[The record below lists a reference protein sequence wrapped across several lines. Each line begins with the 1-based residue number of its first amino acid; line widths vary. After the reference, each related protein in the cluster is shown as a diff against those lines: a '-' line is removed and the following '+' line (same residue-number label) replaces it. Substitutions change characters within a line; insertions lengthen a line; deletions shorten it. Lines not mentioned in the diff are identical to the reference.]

1 MTLMTMALKTALVLV
16 LTALLARAARNSS
29 AALRHLIW
37 MTGLVAALL
46 LPLASSLL
54 PRWQVLPIAAA
65 VEPVVTLATGNTSPQ
80 STIRAKEFLP
90 SLTMIWL
97 GGVVTMLGAMLTGRL
112 ALRRWTRRA
121 RPVSSPEW
129 QAAIE
134 EVMRTDRRASRI
146 HFLEADWIATPCTW
160 GVIRPTVLLPSEAV
174 AWTPALRRYALTHE
188 LAHIRRLDPLAHTVS
203 RLVCAIHWYN
213 PLAWM
218 AVRSARLERE
228 QACDDAVLGA
238 SSTAEDYAGFLVQ
251 VARSGALLRYPEP
264 ALGLAQ
270 HSTLATRI
278 RALLDPS
285 RRRGP
290 VRRPM
295 LASVV
300 TVGLALLVS
309 LAALAPAQ
317 QQSQEPVR
325 QVTVRPDSSL
335 MQTVIKKIC
344 SRRSAS
350 DSARGG
356 DSVRA
361 TVVLRDVSVTSGD
374 SVRKYTVRIRGC

>member
-1 MTLMTMALKTALVLV
+1 
-16 LTALLARAARNSS
+16 
-29 AALRHLIW
+29 
-37 MTGLVAALL
+37 
-46 LPLASSLL
+46 
-54 PRWQVLPIAAA
+54 
-65 VEPVVTLATGNTSPQ
+65 
-80 STIRAKEFLP
+80 
-90 SLTMIWL
+90 
-97 GGVVTMLGAMLTGRL
+97 
-112 ALRRWTRRA
+112 
-121 RPVSSPEW
+121 
-129 QAAIE
+129 
-134 EVMRTDRRASRI
+134 
-146 HFLEADWIATPCTW
+146 
-160 GVIRPTVLLPSEAV
+160 V

-218 AVRSARLERE
+218 AVRSARLARE

-238 SSTAEDYAGFLVQ
+238 SSTAAEYAGFLVQ
-251 VARSGALLRYPEP
+251 VARSGTFLRSPEP

-270 HSTLATRI
+270 YSTLATRI

-290 VRRPM
+290 VRRSM

-317 QQSQEPVR
+317 QPSQEPVR

-335 MQTVIKKIC
+335 MRTVVKKIC
-344 SRRSAS
+344 SRRSAP
-350 DSARGG
+350 DSAGGG